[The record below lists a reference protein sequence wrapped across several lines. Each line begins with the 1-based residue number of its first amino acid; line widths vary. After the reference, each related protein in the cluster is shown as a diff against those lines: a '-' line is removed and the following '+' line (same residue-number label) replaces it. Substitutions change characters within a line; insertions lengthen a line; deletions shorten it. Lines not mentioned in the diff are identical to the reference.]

1 MTYLIP
7 ETCSKPCQVSKIM
20 RHIENL
26 RIARNVYSNFLH
38 METFH
43 IHRDFSHVTKS
54 SIFKNLNLRRKGQLE
69 IHSNFAGIKF
79 KSPTLIDQKSL

>member
-1 MTYLIP
+1 MP

-26 RIARNVYSNFLH
+26 CIARNVYSNFLH

-43 IHRDFSHVTKS
+43 IHRHFSHVTKS
-54 SIFKNLNLRRKGQLE
+54 RIFKNLNLRRKGQLE